1 MIEVFYPYLAVLAVS
16 LVSLI
21 GIIAF
26 FIKERTLDKFIIHAV
41 SFAAGAL
48 LAASFFDLIPE
59 SVENWGSRTIP
70 LVFVGIILFFILE
83 RFLFFYH
90 CHRRKC
96 PYHTF
101 TYINLIGDGVHNFT
115 DGAIIAASFSASI
128 HLGLITT
135 LAVIFHE
142 IPQEI
147 GDFSILIYG
156 GIEKKRALLY
166 NFLVALTAFLG
177 VFFVHLLGNVSFINS
192 ILIPIG
198 AGGFIYLATT
208 DLLPTLHKIE
218 DPKKS
223 AICLVL
229 ILFGALLIFAVNYF
243 PLI

>member
-1 MIEVFYPYLAVLAVS
+1 
-16 LVSLI
+16 
-21 GIIAF
+21 
-26 FIKERTLDKFIIHAV
+26 
-41 SFAAGAL
+41 L